1 MNKQTGGNPMRS
13 LGLMTMLSVA
23 ATAAAPNA
31 PRHQPA
37 GLTTAKSVQA
47 FADCFASSQDQ
58 RSAPWSF
65 MPKESGGT
73 FSNYG
78 AVGVAKPYFV
88 VISERGTRREIRLDN
103 VTAASPAAQGVSQ
116 CA

>member
-1 MNKQTGGNPMRS
+1 MRS
-13 LGLMTMLSVA
+13 LGMMTLLSVA
-23 ATAAAPNA
+23 ATAAAPSA
-31 PRHQPA
+31 PTHQPA

-58 RSAPWSF
+58 RSAPWWF
-65 MPKESGGT
+65 VPKEGGGT
-73 FSNYG
+73 FSNHG
-78 AVGVAKPYFV
+78 AAGVAKPYFL
-88 VISERGTRREIRLDN
+88 VISERGPRREILLDN